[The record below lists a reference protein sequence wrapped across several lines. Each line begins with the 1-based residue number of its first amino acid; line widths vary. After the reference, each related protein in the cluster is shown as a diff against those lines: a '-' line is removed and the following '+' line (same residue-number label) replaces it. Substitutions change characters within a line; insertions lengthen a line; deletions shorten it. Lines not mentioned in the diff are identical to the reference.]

1 MYGAYLKER
10 LNKEYYETAFGFV
23 IYSWYL
29 EDAIYIE
36 ELYIKPESRLEGFGT
51 MMVDEVCEL
60 ARKAG
65 KKYLIGTVAPSAN
78 GSTSS
83 LKALLAYKMQL
94 WRIENDLIFLSKEL

>member
-1 MYGAYLKER
+1 MYGAYVKER

-29 EDAIYIE
+29 DNAIYIE

-51 MMVDEVCEL
+51 LMVDEVCEI

-65 KKYLIGTVAPSAN
+65 KKYLVGSVDPIAN

-83 LKALLAYKMQL
+83 MKALLAYKMQL
-94 WRIENDLIFLSKEL
+94 WRLEGNLIFLSKEL